1 MINFFVT
8 LIRHI
13 CFISFRYITT
23 FITHK
28 GVFRYKRLMF
38 GISCAPEMFQK
49 IMEQILADCECV
61 INYIDDVFI
70 FGETEQE
77 HDEALRKVLEV
88 FNSRGILLNQAKCVF
103 KVPEITFVGHR
114 LSSKGVQPMEEKT
127 AVLKSFRAP
136 SSTEE
141 LRSFLGLVT
150 YMGRFLPDLGTVTE
164 PLRGLLRK
172 GVSFHWEGRHEDAFQ
187 QIKTMI
193 CNISHLHY
201 FDNHFRTRLI
211 ADASP
216 VALGA
221 VLVQFSEADDIPRV
235 VSYASK
241 SLSST
246 EKRYCQTEKEALA
259 LVWAAERFSMYL
271 LGREFELETD
281 HKPLETIFSPSS
293 KPCARIERWVLRL
306 QSFKYI
312 VKYRRGAANIA
323 DPFSRLA
330 TVTENNEFEN
340 EGKFMVLAIMDSVAV
355 DTDGI
360 ERASMDDAELCSVRE
375 CIQSGNWNKPEVK
388 PYEVFR
394 NEIGVMD
401 NIVVRGNKM
410 VIPLSL
416 RSRML
421 KLAHEGHPGES
432 LMKRRLRDRMWWP
445 GMDREITKFV
455 TMCDGCRLV
464 GLPSRP
470 EPMQRRPLPSRPWI
484 DVALDFL
491 GPLPSGEYLLI
502 IIDYYSRY
510 KEIEIMNRIT
520 AKATIDR
527 LERIFTR
534 LGYPMTITLDNAR
547 QFISAELEQFCS
559 EHGVNLNNTT
569 PYWPQENGL
578 VERQNRSVL
587 KRLQISQSL
596 QRDWKADLNDYL
608 MMYYT
613 TPHTVTG
620 KTPKELCFGRTIR
633 SKLPSLQDVEVAYR
647 DDEVY
652 DRDRL
657 AKQKGKEQ
665 GDHNR
670 RATPSNIQIGDD
682 VLMKNLLPNNKL
694 TPTFDPTEYV
704 VLDKSGAR
712 VTIQNKSND
721 KIYQRNSA
729 HLKQIPKQVDPHQ
742 TVDSNEN
749 RSDRDTID
757 EVETSG
763 HDTISK
769 VRRNIRRPLRFDDYI
784 LDSETSSLK
793 EQTRCNDVG
802 ARPSET
808 E

>member
-1 MINFFVT
+1 
-8 LIRHI
+8 
-13 CFISFRYITT
+13 
-23 FITHK
+23 
-28 GVFRYKRLMF
+28 MF

-49 IMEQILADCECV
+49 IMEQILADCDCV
-61 INYIDDVFI
+61 INYIDDVFV

-88 FNSRGILLNQAKCVF
+88 FKSRGILLNQSKCVF

-114 LSSKGVQPMEEKT
+114 LSSKGVQPTEEKT

-136 SSTEE
+136 SSAEE

-150 YMGRFLPDLGTVTE
+150 YVGRFLPDLATVTE
-164 PLRGLLRK
+164 PLRELLRK
-172 GVSFHWEGRHEDAFQ
+172 GVSFHWDGRHEEVFQ
-187 QIKTMI
+187 HIKTMI
-193 CNISHLHY
+193 CNISHLQY
-201 FDNHFRTRLI
+201 FDNRLRTRLI

-221 VLVQFSEADDIPRV
+221 VLVQFSERDNIPRV

-259 LVWAAERFSMYL
+259 LVWAVERFSMYL

-306 QSFKYI
+306 QSFKYN
-312 VKYRRGAANIA
+312 VKYRKGAANIA
-323 DPFSRLA
+323 DPFSRLP
-330 TVTENNEFEN
+330 TVTEINEFEN
-340 EGKFMVLAIMDSVAV
+340 EGKFMVLAILDSVAV
-355 DTDGI
+355 DTDEI
-360 ERASMDDAELCSVRE
+360 ERASMNDPELCSVRE
-375 CIQSGNWNKPEVK
+375 CMQSGNWTKPEVK
-388 PYEVFR
+388 PYEVFH
-394 NEIGVMD
+394 NEMGIMD

-410 VIPLSL
+410 VIPTGL
-416 RSRML
+416 RNRML
-421 KLAHEGHPGES
+421 TLAHEGHPGES

-445 GMDREITKFV
+445 GMDRDVTKFV
-455 TMCDGCRLV
+455 VACEGCRLV

-491 GPLPSGEYLLI
+491 GPLPSGEYLLV

-510 KEIEIMNRIT
+510 KEIEIMSRIT

-527 LERIFTR
+527 LSRIFTR

-547 QFISAELEQFCS
+547 QFVSAELEQFCS
-559 EHGVNLNNTT
+559 EHGVHLNNTT

-613 TPHTVTG
+613 TPHSVTG
-620 KTPKELCFGRTIR
+620 KTPTELCYGRTIR
-633 SKLPSLQDVEVAYR
+633 SKLPSLQDIEVTYR
-647 DDEVY
+647 DGEVS
-652 DRDRL
+652 DRDQL
-657 AKQKGKEQ
+657 AKQRGKER
-665 GDHNR
+665 GDQDR
-670 RATPSNIQIGDD
+670 RAAPSNIQIGDD
-682 VLMKNLLPNNKL
+682 VLMKNLLPSNKL
-694 TPTFDPTEYV
+694 TPTFDRQEFV
-704 VLDKSGAR
+704 VLDKSGSR
-712 VTIQNKSND
+712 VTIQNKSNE

-729 HLKQIPKQVDPHQ
+729 HLKRIPRLEEPQLNA
-742 TVDSNEN
+742 DSNEDQLD
-749 RSDRDTID
+749 SQSKIAGDDA
-757 EVETSG
+757 SG
-763 HDTISK
+763 NNMDSR
-769 VRRNIRRPLRFDDYI
+769 VRRNIRRPQRFADYI

-793 EQTRCNDVG
+793 EQTRCSDVD
-802 ARPSET
+802 APPRET
-808 E
+808 M

>member
-1 MINFFVT
+1 
-8 LIRHI
+8 
-13 CFISFRYITT
+13 
-23 FITHK
+23 
-28 GVFRYKRLMF
+28 
-38 GISCAPEMFQK
+38 
-49 IMEQILADCECV
+49 
-61 INYIDDVFI
+61 
-70 FGETEQE
+70 
-77 HDEALRKVLEV
+77 
-88 FNSRGILLNQAKCVF
+88 
-103 KVPEITFVGHR
+103 
-114 LSSKGVQPMEEKT
+114 
-127 AVLKSFRAP
+127 
-136 SSTEE
+136 
-141 LRSFLGLVT
+141 
-150 YMGRFLPDLGTVTE
+150 
-164 PLRGLLRK
+164 
-172 GVSFHWEGRHEDAFQ
+172 
-187 QIKTMI
+187 
-193 CNISHLHY
+193 
-201 FDNHFRTRLI
+201 
-211 ADASP
+211 
-216 VALGA
+216 
-221 VLVQFSEADDIPRV
+221 
-235 VSYASK
+235 
-241 SLSST
+241 
-246 EKRYCQTEKEALA
+246 
-259 LVWAAERFSMYL
+259 
-271 LGREFELETD
+271 
-281 HKPLETIFSPSS
+281 
-293 KPCARIERWVLRL
+293 
-306 QSFKYI
+306 
-312 VKYRRGAANIA
+312 
-323 DPFSRLA
+323 
-330 TVTENNEFEN
+330 
-340 EGKFMVLAIMDSVAV
+340 
-355 DTDGI
+355 
-360 ERASMDDAELCSVRE
+360 
-375 CIQSGNWNKPEVK
+375 
-388 PYEVFR
+388 
-394 NEIGVMD
+394 
-401 NIVVRGNKM
+401 
-410 VIPLSL
+410 
-416 RSRML
+416 
-421 KLAHEGHPGES
+421 
-432 LMKRRLRDRMWWP
+432 
-445 GMDREITKFV
+445 MDREITKFV

-559 EHGVNLNNTT
+559 EHGVHLNNTT

-620 KTPKELCFGRTIR
+620 KTPTELCFGRTIR

-729 HLKQIPKQVDPHQ
+729 HLKQIPKQVDPHH

-793 EQTRCNDVG
+793 EQARCNDVG